1 MIGHNSGKFD
11 ADRTEGSK
19 MIGHNSSDDRLK
31 SFIERAERLQVDK
44 DNIAADMRELFKE
57 AKSTGYDPKI
67 MRQLIKLR
75 AMDESDR
82 IEQEELL
89 QVYAHSVGF

>member
-1 MIGHNSGKFD
+1 
-11 ADRTEGSK
+11 